1 MAMHG
6 VDREALMARLVH
18 IYGQQLFVDGFF
30 NADPHAG
37 NLMVQVRDG
46 AALPVLL
53 DFGMTIRLS
62 HRQRLGYARLAHA
75 AHQLDAAAVQRAVRS
90 LGLVNSQSEELPG
103 RDLEFWRFFM
113 RDNTGGRAEASAQSQ
128 TFFAMRGKQREA
140 DKAAGRGARRIDD
153 IPPDLI
159 FFWRVIG
166 LIRGLCSA
174 LRVRLPYLE
183 ILGARAR
190 IALAAETPAPQRAL
204 TFAPPPPLRPPER
217 APLHA
222 RLEALLRRLCVEG
235 AVGGGVQACVCRGGA
250 TLAEAAAGFR
260 GATDP

>member
-1 MAMHG
+1 
-6 VDREALMARLVH
+6 
-18 IYGQQLFVDGFF
+18 
-30 NADPHAG
+30 
-37 NLMVQVRDG
+37 
-46 AALPVLL
+46 
-53 DFGMTIRLS
+53 
-62 HRQRLGYARLAHA
+62 
-75 AHQLDAAAVQRAVRS
+75 
-90 LGLVNSQSEELPG
+90 
-103 RDLEFWRFFM
+103 M

-204 TFAPPPPLRPPER
+204 TFAPPPLRLAER

-222 RLEALLRRLCVEG
+222 RLEALLRRPCDEG
-235 AVGGGVQACVCRGGA
+235 AVGGGVQACVCRGGV

-260 GATDP
+260 GAIDPRPLLPSTPMPLLELSSLLAVSSRTTRPYTAFDM

>member
-1 MAMHG
+1 VRRETCGISSLQPDAAQCCHPCASTLQPHATPCNPRFAEGFKITDVDAMAMHG

-128 TFFAMRGKQREA
+128 TFFAMRG
-140 DKAAGRGARRIDD
+140 
-153 IPPDLI
+153 
-159 FFWRVIG
+159 
-166 LIRGLCSA
+166 
-174 LRVRLPYLE
+174 
-183 ILGARAR
+183 
-190 IALAAETPAPQRAL
+190 
-204 TFAPPPPLRPPER
+204 
-217 APLHA
+217 
-222 RLEALLRRLCVEG
+222 
-235 AVGGGVQACVCRGGA
+235 
-250 TLAEAAAGFR
+250 
-260 GATDP
+260 

>member
-1 MAMHG
+1 
-6 VDREALMARLVH
+6 
-18 IYGQQLFVDGFF
+18 DGT
-30 NADPHAG
+30 
-37 NLMVQVRDG
+37 
-46 AALPVLL
+46 ALPVLL

-75 AHQLDAAAVQRAVRS
+75 AHQLDAAAVQAAVRS

-174 LRVRLPYLE
+174 LQVKLPYLE
-183 ILGARAR
+183 ILGARAA

-204 TFAPPPPLRPPER
+204 TFAPPPPPLRPPER
-217 APLHA
+217 AP
-222 RLEALLRRLCVEG
+222 
-235 AVGGGVQACVCRGGA
+235 
-250 TLAEAAAGFR
+250 
-260 GATDP
+260 